1 MFLELSVEKF
11 IKQLVVHIPP
21 KGFKMIRRYGL
32 YSRNFSQELKT
43 LIKLKYLKKQNI
55 IRKLTWAERI
65 EKWLGVNLL
74 KCLQCGS
81 NMNLTLFFH
90 KKYGIFDFKLKKK
103 I

>member
-11 IKQLVVHIPP
+11 IKQLVAHIPP

-32 YSRNFSQELKT
+32 YSRNFSQELKI
-43 LIKLKYLKKQNI
+43 LIKFKYLKKQNI

-65 EKWLGVNLL
+65 EKWLGVNPL

-81 NMNLTLFFH
+81 NMSLTIFFH
-90 KKYGIFDFKLKKK
+90 KKYGIFDFRLKKK

>member
-1 MFLELSVEKF
+1 MYQILEMLSFRLRKRKDF
-11 IKQLVVHIPP
+11 
-21 KGFKMIRRYGL
+21 
-32 YSRNFSQELKT
+32 YSRNFSQKIKN

-65 EKWLGVNLL
+65 EKWLGVNPL

-81 NMNLTLFFH
+81 NMELTIFFH
-90 KKYGIFDFKLKKK
+90 KKYGIFDFRLKKK